1 MADVSVSHPRGDSV
15 ERSYAV
21 TDFDMDVTTLR
32 GLTIYITIKR
42 EIDDD
47 RSDLAAVHQAVLS
60 VDTEGEVKAAQN
72 MYVGGI
78 DPRTD
83 LEVEGVDSGVFT
95 HLVVPEDS
103 TMFEV
108 GEYVYD
114 VQVTTSHEP
123 PRVKTVI
130 EAAPWTVRADVTG
143 RFLPPVEEGGEQ

>member
-1 MADVSVSHPRGDSV
+1 MADVAVSHPRGDSV
-15 ERSYAV
+15 ERAYAV

-47 RSDLAAVHQAVLS
+47 RQDVSAVHQAWLS
-60 VDTEGEVKAAQN
+60 VDTDGTVTASES
-72 MYVGGI
+72 MFVGGL
-78 DPRTD
+78 DPRTE
-83 LEVEGVDSGVFT
+83 LLVEGVDSGVFT
-95 HLVVPEDS
+95 HLIGPDVS
-103 TMFEV
+103 TNFDI

-130 EAAPWTVRADVTG
+130 EAAPWTVRGDVTG
-143 RFLPPVEEGGEQ
+143 KYLPPAEGEA